1 MANRKRE
8 VYKPKPMTEGKR
20 NLIQGLLQEYN
31 IQSADDIQEALKDLL
46 SGTIQD
52 MLETEMDNHL
62 GYDRYERSGEPNYR
76 NGTKPKTVRSKY
88 GEFEVNV
95 PQDRQSSFEPQVL
108 PKRQKDISSIDDK
121 IIFMYAKGMTTRQI
135 SEAIEDI
142 YGFEVSEGMVSDIT
156 DKLLPRIEE
165 WQNRP
170 LSSVYPI
177 VFIDAVHFSVRDD
190 GVIRKLA
197 AYVVLGINEDG
208 MKEVL
213 SIVVGENESSKYW
226 LSVLNSLKNRGVQ
239 DILILCS
246 DGLTGIKDAIS
257 AAFPETEQQRCIVHM
272 VRNTLKYV
280 ANKDMKSFAKDLK
293 TIYTAADEEAA
304 RKQLKTVTEKWS
316 GQYPSAMQNPA
327 YANKVKIT
335 NLKQIAN
342 TIIYLQKH
350 DIDNKTS
357 LESAYAASYMQQQ
370 KAQDQLTNLS
380 LQLKDLNQQIHYTG
394 QYLSNKKTYTAFFN
408 SKNKGLYRKNHASEI
423 QAYETARDW
432 LKQNLS
438 EETIPSLKKLYEK
451 KSSLQL
457 SLNAYKDVLSD
468 CKNQVHEL
476 DVVRKNVDSILNHQ
490 TPEYFKTSEQV
501 L

>member
-1 MANRKRE
+1 MIKYKNHRRPFIMANRKKE

-20 NLIQGLLQEYN
+20 NLIQGLFQEYD

-46 SGTIQD
+46 SGTLQD
-52 MLETEMDNHL
+52 MLEKEMDDHL

-76 NGTKPKTVRSKY
+76 NGTKSKTVRSKY
-88 GEFEVNV
+88 GEFQVDV

-121 IIFMYAKGMTTRQI
+121 IIALYAKGMTTRQI
-135 SEAIEDI
+135 SEMIEDI

-197 AYVVLGINEDG
+197 DVVLGINEDG

-257 AAFPETEQQRCIVHM
+257 AAFPKTEQQRCIVHM

-280 ANKDMKSFAKDLK
+280 ANKDMKTFAKDLK
-293 TIYTAADEEAA
+293 TIYTAANEESA
-304 RKQLKTVTEKWS
+304 RKQLEAVTRKWS
-316 GQYPSAMQNPA
+316 GQYPSAMNRW
-327 YANKVKIT
+327 N
-335 NLKQIAN
+335 
-342 TIIYLQKH
+342 
-350 DIDNKTS
+350 DNWDAISPIFKFS
-357 LESAYAASYMQQQ
+357 KEVR
-370 KAQDQLTNLS
+370 
-380 LQLKDLNQQIHYTG
+380 
-394 QYLSNKKTYTAFFN
+394 TAFYTTN
-408 SKNKGLYRKNHASEI
+408 AIE
-423 QAYETARDW
+423 
-432 LKQNLS
+432 
-438 EETIPSLKKLYEK
+438 
-451 KSSLQL
+451 
-457 SLNAYKDVLSD
+457 SLNSCYRRLNKQRSVFPSSQALMKALYLGTFEIAKMDNS
-468 CKNQVHEL
+468 NPEL
-476 DVVRKNVDSILNHQ
+476 GQS
-490 TPEYFKTSEQV
+490 TW
-501 L
+501 

>member
-1 MANRKRE
+1 MANRKKE

-20 NLIQGLLQEYN
+20 NLIQGLLQEYD
-31 IQSADDIQEALKDLL
+31 IQSAEDIQDALKDLL

-52 MLETEMDNHL
+52 MLETEMDDHL

-76 NGTKPKTVRSKY
+76 NGMKSKTVRSKY
-88 GEFEVNV
+88 GEFQVDV
-95 PQDRQSSFEPQVL
+95 PQDRQSSFEPQIL

-121 IIFMYAKGMTTRQI
+121 IISMYAKGMTTRQI
-135 SEAIEDI
+135 SETIEDI

-170 LSSVYPI
+170 LSPVYPI

-197 AYVVLGINEDG
+197 AYVVLGMNEDG

-257 AAFPETEQQRCIVHM
+257 TAFPKTEQQRCIVHM

-280 ANKDMKSFAKDLK
+280 ANKDMKAFAKDLK

-304 RKQLKTVTEKWS
+304 RKQLESVTEKWS
-316 GQYPSAMQNPA
+316 AQYPSAMNRWHENWDAISPIF
-327 YANKVKIT
+327 KFSKEVR
-335 NLKQIAN
+335 
-342 TIIYLQKH
+342 
-350 DIDNKTS
+350 
-357 LESAYAASYMQQQ
+357 
-370 KAQDQLTNLS
+370 
-380 LQLKDLNQQIHYTG
+380 
-394 QYLSNKKTYTAFFN
+394 TAFYTTN
-408 SKNKGLYRKNHASEI
+408 AIE
-423 QAYETARDW
+423 
-432 LKQNLS
+432 
-438 EETIPSLKKLYEK
+438 
-451 KSSLQL
+451 
-457 SLNAYKDVLSD
+457 SLNSCYRRLNKQRSVFPSSQALLKALYLGTFEIAKKWTMPIRNWGKVRG
-468 CKNQVHEL
+468 EL
-476 DVVRKNVDSILNHQ
+476 EIMYLDRMLI
-490 TPEYFKTSEQV
+490 
-501 L
+501 